1 MLPLPPRLN
10 SQVFVRSWRNLS
22 ALAGVVVLLQGG
34 LAQAQ
39 FANSSQIATHR
50 DAPVT
55 ETAKPDD
62 DVVVETE
69 SAEPS
74 TTESSTPEVTPG
86 ETATT
91 TAEQPRFACELQ
103 EGQYTVVY
111 HPESQPGQAY
121 PWAKPSQLGGGWTPQ
136 LRCQEISR
144 RLEFYRPDGLLEMR
158 TAVENNYNTVCVTTQ
173 KNADCRIVLTVPPGE
188 DPMLIR
194 DRVFQNLT
202 VADRGDVTQAVNTF
216 VDGGRNASSL
226 DRLINLGVSVLGD
239 RSSSRQA
246 EGSIKL
252 RPFLDPADGGTGAQL
267 QGGTHSRTAPRLNP
281 SNFR

>member
-1 MLPLPPRLN
+1 MLPPLPPRLS
-10 SQVFVRSWRNLS
+10 SQVFASRWKNLS
-22 ALAGVVVLLQGG
+22 AVAGTIVLLQGG

-39 FANSSQIATHR
+39 FANGMQIATHR

-62 DVVVETE
+62 VVVETE
-69 SAEPS
+69 P
-74 TTESSTPEVTPG
+74 TESSPVESPTPEAKPD

-91 TAEQPRFACELQ
+91 TADQPRFACELQ

-144 RLEFYRPDGLLEMR
+144 RLELYRPDGLLEMR

-202 VADRGDVTQAVNTF
+202 VADRGDATQAVNTF

-239 RSSSRQA
+239 RSSSRQT
-246 EGSIKL
+246 GSIKL

-267 QGGTHSRTAPRLNP
+267 QGNTHSRPIPRLNP
-281 SNFR
+281 GNFR